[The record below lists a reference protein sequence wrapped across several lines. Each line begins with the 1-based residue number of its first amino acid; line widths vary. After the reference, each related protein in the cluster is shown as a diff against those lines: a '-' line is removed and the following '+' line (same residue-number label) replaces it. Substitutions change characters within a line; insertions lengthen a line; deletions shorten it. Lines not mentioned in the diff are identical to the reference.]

1 MASGESMTLLRDHAI
16 EGLTA
21 IFWPQELELTLSI
34 DWRIIVLPH
43 AAHGL
48 TSPCSKNK
56 LTLVRTFGHVLM
68 FLPFCLPVY
77 YCLLLPALREA
88 QKNPPLSIQQQER
101 GFSLVI
107 LRKDFVA
114 PRVSVFPE
122 KTVTTNKLVLAI
134 LPTIHVL
141 HKFHLRGLLPL
152 LPAISK
158 FAVML

>member
-34 DWRIIVLPH
+34 DWRTIVLPQ

-77 YCLLLPALREA
+77 YCLLLPALRA
-88 QKNPPLSIQQQER
+88 PLALAFHIAGASHPFMAFITPPL
-101 GFSLVI
+101 
-107 LRKDFVA
+107 
-114 PRVSVFPE
+114 
-122 KTVTTNKLVLAI
+122 
-134 LPTIHVL
+134 
-141 HKFHLRGLLPL
+141 
-152 LPAISK
+152 
-158 FAVML
+158 